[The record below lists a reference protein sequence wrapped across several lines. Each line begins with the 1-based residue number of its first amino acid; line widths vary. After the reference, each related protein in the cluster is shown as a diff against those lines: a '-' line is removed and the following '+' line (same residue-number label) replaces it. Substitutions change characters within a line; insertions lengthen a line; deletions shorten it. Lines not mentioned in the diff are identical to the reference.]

1 MKDKFVNVVVLGYG
15 KIAAEVLQYV
25 CQKRDMYAYQVSY
38 IEHEIYPFNQ
48 AQKVA
53 EENGVWGRVITDKK
67 QLENSLL
74 EFDEK
79 TLIVSANNN
88 FLFSARLLEKPNIT
102 VMNFHNA
109 LLPKFPGR
117 NAPSWA
123 IYEKER
129 QTGITWHYV
138 TKEIDAGNII
148 IQKQCEIGSDTKAYE
163 LAAELMELAWKG
175 FRECFTEVV
184 EEKVQALP
192 QPAAANRRLY
202 KSTEVPGNGEFSLTD
217 SPTDIYRLLRAL
229 DYGKNSIF
237 PSAETFCEGKKIK
250 VLGYKRITKDSVAE
264 KTGVMN
270 LPMEDGFLKIRYS
283 EV

>member
-217 SPTDIYRLLRAL
+217 SSTDIYRLLRAL

-237 PSAETFCEGKKIK
+237 PPAETFCEGKKIK

>member
-25 CQKRDMYAYQVSY
+25 CQKQDMYSYRVSY

-53 EENGVWGRVITDKK
+53 VEKGVLGRVITDKK

-74 EFDEK
+74 EYDEK

-88 FLFSARLLEKPNIT
+88 FLFSAGLLEKPNVT

-123 IYEKER
+123 IYEKEK

-148 IQKQCEIGSDTKAYE
+148 IQKQCKIGSDTKAYE
-163 LAAELMELAWKG
+163 LAAELMELAREG
-175 FRECFTEVV
+175 FYECFTEVV
-184 EEKVQALP
+184 EEKAQALP
-192 QPAAANRRLY
+192 QSAAANRRLY
-202 KSTEVPGNGEFSLTD
+202 KSTEVPGNGEFRLTD
-217 SPTDIYRLLRAL
+217 SSTDIYRLLRAM

-237 PSAETFCEGKKIK
+237 PSAVTFYGGKKVKI
-250 VLGYKRITKDSVAE
+250 LGYKRIKKDSVVE
-264 KTGVMN
+264 KAGVMN